1 MAKSE
6 TEAPGPQDINKADV
20 ETSEVTENLSKP
32 ARGKDKAA
40 AFLESNQRI
49 ALTPAEDKAVLR
61 KIDAVILPILLSVY
75 FLQSLDKT
83 TLSYASVFGL
93 IEDANLD
100 PQSQQYS
107 WLGSIVY
114 IAQLV
119 MQPTVAVL
127 LVKLPIG
134 KFTGVMVF
142 TWGCILCGMAGATNF
157 GGLLATRFLLGAFE
171 AAVGKQN
178 PALVH
183 ANLLTTTAPAF
194 IAVVQMWYKRGE
206 QTNRN
211 AAWYAM
217 LGVVNI
223 LGSLLTY
230 GLGHIQSDR
239 LHSYQIIFLFCGLVT
254 VVTSVFVYI
263 FMPDS
268 PMEAKFLNDHEKLV
282 AVERLRMNQMG
293 VASRVWKWD
302 HVMEAFLDPKTW
314 FWFSMLT
321 AVSIPS
327 GGITTFGPLI
337 IQGFGFSKFQTILF
351 NMPFGLVQIIATCGG
366 AWLATRWKKKGPVL
380 VMLCIPP
387 VIGIIILMVVG
398 REKKHQAVLLVGY
411 YLTSFYPGISPL
423 IYSWSG
429 QNTGGDTKRK
439 VTTSILF
446 VGASAGNII
455 GPHLFKPSEKPLYSR
470 GLRINLGLF
479 VAIIVMVVLAMA
491 WIKILNRKHAAL
503 RESMGKSAV
512 VVDLSMETDKQED
525 EEHTEDAHDS
535 RIGDKAFDD
544 MTDLKNEDFIYVY

>member
-1 MAKSE
+1 MAKPEASVSE
-6 TEAPGPQDINKADV
+6 DINKADTYGI
-20 ETSEVTENLSKP
+20 ETSESIHKP
-32 ARGKDKAA
+32 TPPTHGKDKAA
-40 AFLESNQRI
+40 ELLASNQRI
-49 ALTPAEDKAVLR
+49 VVTSAENKRVLR
-61 KIDAVILPILLSVY
+61 KIDLVILPILLSVY

-93 IEDANLD
+93 IEDAGLD

-119 MQPTVAVL
+119 MQPMVAVM

-134 KFTGVMVF
+134 KFTGIMVF

-157 GGLLATRFLLGAFE
+157 AGLMATRFLLGAFE
-171 AAVGKQN
+171 SAV
-178 PALVH
+178 
-183 ANLLTTTAPAF
+183 APAF

-217 LGVVNI
+217 LGIVNI
-223 LGSLLTY
+223 LGSLLSY
-230 GLGHIQSDR
+230 GLGHIQSNL
-239 LHSYQIIFLFCGLVT
+239 LHSYQIIFLFCGLLT
-254 VVTSVFVYI
+254 VVVSVFVYI

-302 HVMEAFLDPKTW
+302 HVMEAFLDLKTW
-314 FWFSMLT
+314 LWFSMLT

-337 IQGFGFSKFQTILF
+337 IQSFGFGKFQTILF
-351 NMPFGLVQIIATCGG
+351 NMPFGLVQIVATLGG
-366 AWLATRWKKKGPVL
+366 AWLATRLKKKGPVL
-380 VMLCIPP
+380 ILLCIPP
-387 VIGIIILMVVG
+387 VIGIIILMAVG
-398 REKKHQAVLLVGY
+398 REKKHRAVLLVGY

-455 GPHLFKPSEKPLYSR
+455 GPHLFKPSEKPRYSR
-470 GLRINLGLF
+470 GLRSNLALF
-479 VAIIVMVVLAMA
+479 VTIIFLVVLAMC
-491 WIKILNRKHAAL
+491 WVKVLNRKHAAI
-503 RESMGKSAV
+503 RESMGKAAV
-512 VVDLSMETDKQED
+512 VVDLSMTKDKETDTEGAED
-525 EEHTEDAHDS
+525 VQAS
-535 RIGDKAFDD
+535 GVGDKAFDD
-544 MTDLKNEDFIYVY
+544 VTDIKNEDFIYVY

>member
-1 MAKSE
+1 MSKPEMTDA
-6 TEAPGPQDINKADV
+6 TAATTTATDIDKNHVENV
-20 ETSEVTENLSKP
+20 ETTESIHKP
-32 ARGKDKAA
+32 SNAANGKGKDKAA
-40 AFLESNQRI
+40 ALLASNERI
-49 ALTPAEDKAVLR
+49 VVTSAENKRVLK
-61 KIDAVILPILLSVY
+61 KIDLVILPILLSVY

-100 PQSQQYS
+100 PNSQQYS

-119 MQPTVAVL
+119 AQPVVAVL
-127 LVKLPIG
+127 LVKLRMG
-134 KFTGVMVF
+134 KFMGVMVF
-142 TWGCILCGMAGATNF
+142 TWGVILCGMAGARDF
-157 GGLLATRFLLGAFE
+157 AGLMATRFLLGAFE
-171 AAVGKQN
+171 AAI
-178 PALVH
+178 
-183 ANLLTTTAPAF
+183 APAF

-217 LGVVNI
+217 LGIVNI
-223 LGSLLTY
+223 LGSLLSY
-230 GLGHIQSDR
+230 GLGHIKSDL
-239 LHSYQIIFLFCGLVT
+239 LHSYQIIFLFCGLLT
-254 VVTSVFVYI
+254 VIVSVFVWF

-268 PMEAKFLNDHEKLV
+268 PVEAKFLNDHEKLI

-302 HVMEAFLDPKTW
+302 HVLEAFMDPKTW
-314 FWFSMLT
+314 LWFSMLT

-337 IQGFGFSKFQTILF
+337 IQSFGFGQFATILF
-351 NMPFGLVQIIATCGG
+351 NMPFGVVQIVATIGG
-366 AWLATRWKKKGPVL
+366 AWLATWLKKKSPVL
-380 VMLCIPP
+380 ILLCIPP
-387 VIGIIILMVVG
+387 IIGIIILMVVG
-398 REKKHQAVLLVGY
+398 RGDSNKGVLLFGY

-455 GPHLFKPSEKPLYSR
+455 GPQLFKPSEKPHYYR
-470 GLRINLGLF
+470 GLRANLALF
-479 VAIIVMVVLAMA
+479 IAIIVLILLAMF
-491 WIKILNRKHAAL
+491 WIKLLNRKHAAT
-503 RESMGKSAV
+503 RESMGKSAI
-512 VVDLSMETDKQED
+512 VVDTSMGTAREGDA
-525 EEHTEDAHDS
+525 EEADNAQAS
-535 RIGDKAFDD
+535 GVGDKAFDD
-544 MTDLKNEDFIYVY
+544 LTDIKNEDFVYVL